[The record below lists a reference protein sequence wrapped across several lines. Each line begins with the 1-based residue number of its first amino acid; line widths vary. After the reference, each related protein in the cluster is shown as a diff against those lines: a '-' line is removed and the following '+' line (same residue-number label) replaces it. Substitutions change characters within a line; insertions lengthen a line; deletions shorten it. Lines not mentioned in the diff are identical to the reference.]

1 MKKFFCT
8 LFALMIILLGFY
20 SVHGG
25 NTIIVYS
32 SMEQFRSEE
41 LQKQLDEKFPDKDI
55 YVMYVPTAKA
65 AAKISIE
72 GERSDADI
80 IVGLETAYLEKVKNN
95 LEYVEDMSTLD
106 YLDDMRP
113 EEGKYVIWE
122 RQAGSIIL
130 NMDVI
135 EKNNLPI
142 PGTYEDLLDPVY
154 KNMIAMPDPKSSGT
168 GFFFYRN
175 LVNMMG
181 EEKALDY
188 IDDLA
193 VNIKS
198 FTESGSGPVKMLIQ
212 GEVAIGLGLTFQAVN
227 EYNNGNNFEI
237 LEPEYGSPY
246 SLTGASIVKGK
257 RNNPGVEEVFDF
269 IINEFMVYDKE
280 NFSPEQVLETQ
291 LNNIENYPQ
300 DITYADMTGIE
311 DIQEKERLL
320 SLWKY

>member
-8 LFALMIILLGFY
+8 LFALMAILLGFY
-20 SVHGG
+20 SIHGG

-41 LQKQLDEKFPDKDI
+41 LQKQLDERFPSKDI

-65 AAKISIE
+65 AAKVSIE

-80 IVGLETAYLEKVKNN
+80 IVGLESAYLEKVKDN
-95 LEYVEDMSTLD
+95 LEYVEDLSTLD
-106 YLDDMRP
+106 YLDDMKSTD
-113 EEGKYVIWE
+113 GKYVIWE

-135 EKNNLPI
+135 EKNDLPV
-142 PGTYEDLLDPVY
+142 PETYEDLLDPVY

-168 GFFFYRN
+168 GFFFYKN
-175 LVNMMG
+175 LVNVLG

-188 IDDLA
+188 IDELA
-193 VNIKS
+193 ANIKS

-227 EYNNGNNFEI
+227 EYNNGNDFEI

-246 SLTGASIVKGK
+246 SLTGTSIVKGK
-257 RNNPGVEEVFDF
+257 RENPGVEEVFDF

-280 NFSPEQVLETQ
+280 NFCPEQVLKEQ
-291 LNNIENYPQ
+291 VNNIENYPQ
-300 DITYADMTGIE
+300 EITYADMTGIE
-311 DIQEKERLL
+311 DIQDKERLL